1 MLSRHI
7 LKIKNWPV
15 HTLSFRGVKGNR
27 TEIVDSEI
35 GTLHLSVNDDDH
47 SARIK
52 NGVKRGEI
60 EDLNPYVSDIP
71 EEGKRERSLN
81 SVNLIGRVGNI
92 PVMRG
97 TQDKPVTVFSL
108 ATNTMWKSVDNQWST
123 RTDWHNIAVFKK
135 GLREHA
141 YNTVEKG
148 QRLHIQGKIL
158 YGEVTD
164 AAGIRRHTT
173 TIAVD
178 DIIFLA
184 SPKLK

>member
-60 EDLNPYVSDIP
+60 EDLNPYVSDI
-71 EEGKRERSLN
+71 
-81 SVNLIGRVGNI
+81 VGNI